1 MKLRIKGNSLRLRL
15 TQSEIA
21 RLGEVGRVE
30 ERINFGLNQTL
41 VYELIVKPAVETD
54 AESQAERLS
63 ASFNDNRITVKLPYT
78 FARELVETTRVGFG
92 GEQESGDGTGVLSLL
107 IEKDFACL
115 DGGDADE
122 DQSDTYPNPN
132 TKC

>member
-30 ERINFGLNQTL
+30 ERINFSFNQTL
-41 VYELIVKPAVETD
+41 VYELIVETD
-54 AESQAERLS
+54 AESRAERLR
-63 ASFNDNRITVKLPYT
+63 ASFNDNRITVKLPLIL
-78 FARELVETTRVGFG
+78 ARELVETPRVGISD
-92 GEQESGDGTGVLSLL
+92 EQESGGEAGMLSLL

-122 DQSDTYPNPN
+122 DQSDAYPNPN

>member
-21 RLGEVGRVE
+21 GLGAFGRVE
-30 ERINFGLNQTL
+30 ERIEFGFSQTL
-41 VYELIVKPAVETD
+41 VYELIVEAD
-54 AESQAERLS
+54 AESRNEGLRAD
-63 ASFNDNRITVKLPYT
+63 FNDNRITVKLP
-78 FARELVETTRVGFG
+78 FVLARELIETARVSISN
-92 GEQESGDGTGVLSLL
+92 EQESGGEAGVLSLL

-115 DGGDADE
+115 DAGDAGE
-122 DQSDTYPNPN
+122 DQSDAYPNPN